1 VYKILLT
8 GSTGF
13 IGSNIL
19 DSFSEEYKF
28 YIVVRKK
35 ISKKISIKKNVKV
48 INFKSFETLNSKL
61 KKIKVNTVIHCAT
74 HYTKVHEFS
83 DIKKFCNSNLLLGN
97 IILENLIT
105 MNVSKFINFS
115 TVWEDNNAKKNNI
128 KNLYAAYK
136 KSFSTVLNFYKKKV
150 KKVKFYELMI
160 SDTFGKNDTR
170 AKIINTLKFNYQK
183 KKTTNVVSR
192 NLYVNLLNISDII
205 DALNLI
211 ITRSIIPKKYL
222 LKNKFDTK
230 IFDLVKIFNKQNKK
244 QLKVKWNSNKLVKNK
259 IYPYDK
265 LKDWKPNNS
274 NIKDIINYIKF

>member
-1 VYKILLT
+1 MYKILLT

-48 INFKSFETLNSKL
+48 INFKSYETLNSKL
-61 KKIKVNTVIHCAT
+61 KKIKVNAVIHCAT

-97 IILENLIT
+97 IILENLST

-115 TVWEDNNAKKNNI
+115 TVWEDSNAKKNNI

-160 SDTFGKNDTR
+160 SDTFGKNDSRT
-170 AKIINTLKFNYQK
+170 KIINTLKSNYQK

-205 DALNLI
+205 GAINLI

-244 QLKVKWNSNKLVKNK
+244 QLKVKWHSNSLVKNK

-265 LKDWKPNNS
+265 LKGWKPKNS

>member
-1 VYKILLT
+1 MYKILLT

-48 INFKSFETLNSKL
+48 INFKSLETLNSKL
-61 KKIKVNTVIHCAT
+61 KKIKVNVVIHCAT
-74 HYTKVHEFS
+74 HYTKIHEFS

-97 IILENLIT
+97 IILENLNT
-105 MNVSKFINFS
+105 MRVSKFINFS
-115 TVWEDNNAKKNNI
+115 TVWEDSNAKKDNI

-136 KSFSTVLNFYKKKV
+136 KSFSVIINFYKKRV

-160 SDTFGKNDTR
+160 SDTFGKNDYRT
-170 AKIINTLKFNYQK
+170 KIINTLKSNYQK
-183 KKTTNVVSR
+183 KRTTNVISR

-205 DALNLI
+205 GAINLI
-211 ITRSIIPKKYL
+211 LTRSIIPKKYL

-244 QLKVKWNSNKLVKNK
+244 QLKVKWHSNSLVKNK

-265 LKDWKPNNS
+265 LKGWKPKNS